1 MNVLSFDRQVRVV
14 SALVEGCSLRAT
26 ERLSGANR
34 ETVGNLALDL
44 GERCAG
50 LHDALLC
57 DVRSSV
63 LELDEIWAFIGKK
76 QRRVQPTDPLEMGDS
91 YTYIGLDANKKAII
105 SYAVGK
111 RDAATTNAFALDLR
125 SRVLGRPQITTDGFA
140 PYVEAI
146 MRAFGE
152 EVDYSMLI
160 KQYGNTP
167 DEDQRRYGPAR
178 CVGAKK
184 VWIAGEPDYD
194 KTSTSYVERG
204 NLTIRMQVRR
214 FTRLTNA
221 FSKKLRN
228 HRAAV
233 SLHVCWHNFCRVHE
247 TLRTTPAVAVGVAD
261 HVWSVAELVET
272 AQTMAPV
279 DLAGPAGPCGP
290 PALTSWPQPGPVA
303 LLEAGQP

>member
-1 MNVLSFDRQVRVV
+1 MNVLSFDRQVRVI

-26 ERLSGANR
+26 QRLTGANR
-34 ETVGNLALDL
+34 ETVGNLAVSV
-44 GERCAG
+44 GERCAA
-50 LHDALLC
+50 LHDVLMCNL
-57 DVRSSV
+57 RSSV

-76 QRRVQPTDPLEMGDS
+76 QKRICPADPLEMGDS
-91 YTYIGLDANKKAII
+91 YTYIGLDANRKAIV

-111 RDAATTNAFALDLR
+111 RDAATTDAFARDLR

-146 MRAFGE
+146 LQAFGDD
-152 EVDYSMLI
+152 VDYSMLI
-160 KQYGNTP
+160 KQYGHTGQ
-167 DEDQRRYGPAR
+167 EDQRRYSPPR
-178 CVGAKK
+178 CMGAKK
-184 VWIAGEPDYD
+184 VWIAGDPDYG

-221 FSKKLRN
+221 FSKRLRH

-233 SLHVCWHNFCRVHE
+233 ALHVCWHNFCRVHE
-247 TLRTTPAVAVGVAD
+247 TLRTTPAIAVGVAD
-261 HVWSVAELVET
+261 HVWSVAELVE
-272 AQTMAPV
+272 MALSIIPMEPPETPAPAV
-279 DLAGPAGPCGP
+279 LAPRPARR
-290 PALTSWPQPGPVA
+290 PVA

>member
-1 MNVLSFDRQVRVV
+1 MNVLSFDRQVRVI

-26 ERLSGANR
+26 ERLTGANR
-34 ETVGNLALDL
+34 ETVGNLALHV

-50 LHDALLC
+50 LHDALMC
-57 DVRSSV
+57 DLRSSV

-76 QRRVQPTDPLEMGDS
+76 QRQVRLDDSPEMGDC
-91 YTYIGLDANKKAII
+91 YTYIGLDANRKAII

-140 PYVEAI
+140 PYVDAI
-146 MRAFGE
+146 RRAFGDD
-152 EVDYSMLI
+152 VDYGMLI
-160 KQYGNTP
+160 KQYGNAAA
-167 DEDQRRYGPAR
+167 EDQRRYSPPR

-184 VWIAGEPDYD
+184 VWIAGDPDYER
-194 KTSTSYVERG
+194 TSTSYVERG

-221 FSKKLRN
+221 FSKKMRN
-228 HRAAV
+228 HAAAV
-233 SLHVCWHNFCRVHE
+233 ALHVVWHNFCRVHE
-247 TLRTTPAVAVGVAD
+247 TLRTTPAIAVGVAD
-261 HVWSVAELVET
+261 HVWSVAELVDM
-272 AQTMAPV
+272 ALSIVPMAPV
-279 DLAGPAGPCGP
+279 AVEQSEPMLAPWQTRA
-290 PALTSWPQPGPVA
+290 PVA

>member
-1 MNVLSFDRQVRVV
+1 MNVLSFDRQVRVI

-26 ERLSGANR
+26 ERLTGANR
-34 ETVGNLALDL
+34 ETVGNLALHV

-50 LHDALLC
+50 LHDALMC
-57 DVRSSV
+57 DLSSSV

-76 QRRVQPTDPLEMGDS
+76 QRQVRLDDSPEMGDC
-91 YTYIGLDANKKAII
+91 YTYIGLDANRKAII

-140 PYVEAI
+140 PYVDAI
-146 MRAFGE
+146 RRAFGDD
-152 EVDYSMLI
+152 VDYGMLI
-160 KQYGNTP
+160 KQYGNAGA
-167 DEDQRRYGPAR
+167 EDQRRYSPPR

-184 VWIAGEPDYD
+184 VWIAGDPDYER
-194 KTSTSYVERG
+194 TSTSYVERG

-221 FSKKLRN
+221 FSKKMRN
-228 HRAAV
+228 HAAAV
-233 SLHVCWHNFCRVHE
+233 ALHVCWHNFCRVHE
-247 TLRTTPAVAVGVAD
+247 TLRTTPAIAVGVAD
-261 HVWSVAELVET
+261 HVWSVAELVEM
-272 AQTMAPV
+272 ALSIVPMAPV
-279 DLAGPAGPCGP
+279 AVEQSGPMLAPWRAS
-290 PALTSWPQPGPVA
+290 APVA